1 MIYTLIKR
9 LFDIIIG
16 LIGVI
21 ILIPFVIILKGVFI
35 AFNDLGD
42 LLYFQER
49 VGKDGRLFKMY
60 KFRTMVENADEKLN
74 ELLKDEHYRKEWE
87 ENQKLED
94 DPRITKVGYWLRKTS
109 LDELPQMINVLRGDM
124 SIVGPRPLVPGELE
138 AHGGTEFYWKVRPG
152 ITGWWASHGR
162 SDIDYEERLEMEYY
176 YVWNCSV
183 KLDLICLYKTFF
195 SVLTGKGAK

>member
-1 MIYTLIKR
+1 MYRIVKR
-9 LFDIIIG
+9 IFDFICAVLGIALTSPLWIIG
-16 LIGVI
+16 IVG
-21 ILIPFVIILKGVFI
+21 ILISDWGPIFYTAHRIGKG
-35 AFNDLGD
+35 N
-42 LLYFQER
+42 
-49 VGKDGRLFKMY
+49 KPFKMY

-94 DPRITKVGYWLRKTS
+94 DPRITKVGHWLRKTS

-138 AHGGTEFYWKVRPG
+138 AHGGTDLYWKVRPG

-176 YVWNCSV
+176 YVQNCSL
-183 KLDLICLYKTFF
+183 KTDLICICKTIIA
-195 SVLTGKGAK
+195 VIIGKGAK